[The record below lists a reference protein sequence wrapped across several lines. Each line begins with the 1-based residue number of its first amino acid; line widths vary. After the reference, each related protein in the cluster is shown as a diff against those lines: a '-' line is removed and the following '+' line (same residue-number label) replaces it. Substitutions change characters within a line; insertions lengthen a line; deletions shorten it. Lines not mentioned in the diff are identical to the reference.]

1 MSTRRKGTSGQKP
14 APRPPARPWWV
25 WLTSPIAQQTLAVGL
40 ILLSILT
47 FLTLLRITSGRWT
60 DAWLH
65 ALQFVFGWGAVPVAF
80 AIGWGGVL
88 ILQHHLDRPIVWR
101 WRPVVGLELLFFGL
115 LALTH
120 LLLGHRDP
128 WALLQSGWGGG
139 VIGWALA
146 HILSLYLGP
155 LVAGVLL
162 IIFTLLGL
170 GLALDWTLADIRERL
185 GRRRAI
191 PTPARSRAARP
202 AQPAA
207 RPAPRPA
214 PSAPSA
220 PTPSPAER
228 PAPATAQPVPA
239 PTAPTRAVP
248 VPPSAPAHL
257 AEPSLPPLDLLD
269 EGEEVGLSDEE
280 VRRKSR
286 IIVETLAQFGLP
298 VQVVEVRR
306 GPAVTQFGIA
316 PGFTE
321 RPGPDGQ
328 RRPHKVRVSQIAAL
342 ADDLALALAAPSL
355 RVEAP
360 VPGRSVVGIEVPND
374 RVSRVSLRSVMES
387 EAFAAMDSPLTVA
400 LGEDVAGTPVVA
412 DLSTMPHLLIAG
424 TTGSGKSV
432 CIKALA
438 TCLAMTNRPDQ
449 LRFVM
454 IDPKMVELV
463 HFNGLPHLLGH
474 TEVELERIGRGQIDA
489 AVWEKAR
496 GELGA
501 ELEEGPEFLFE
512 SERFQADRSL
522 LDAITPEILLRLV
535 YNAPSPGTTEV
546 IIRPSNRQEMA
557 FKLKSADQPFALV
570 KIGDISG
577 WLREELAGYEVVE
590 GFEDE
595 SFFQRLNEDDSE
607 MNILMGSRSFYEGWD
622 SNRPN
627 VIAYINIGMGTEARK
642 FILQSVGRG
651 VRIEPVPGQR
661 KRLPH
666 LHSAG
671 IIDSG
676 TFHRLSGYV
685 FPLEALFIFGT
696 NRVALNTVIQNLS
709 QEQRRG
715 AGHGIAR
722 PGPSPIP
729 AQQQAERSGR
739 PRELQR
745 FEITEEELALLAEY
759 VEYIGDDCLLMAYHG
774 LGPQS
779 IRILRACLREPERYF
794 NTATGRRYGR
804 VDLLLSRVLA
814 HFHGVLLPG

>member
-1 MSTRRKGTSGQKP
+1 M
-14 APRPPARPWWV
+14 
-25 WLTSPIAQQTLAVGL
+25 GL

-47 FLTLLRITSGRWT
+47 FLTLLRVTSGRWM
-60 DAWLH
+60 DAWLR
-65 ALQFVFGWGAVPVAF
+65 ALQFIFGWGAVPVAF

-88 ILQHHLDRPIVWR
+88 ILQHHLDRPIAWR

-120 LLLGHRDP
+120 LLLGRRDP

-146 HILSLYLGP
+146 HILSLYLGS
-155 LVAGVLL
+155 LVAGILL
-162 IIFTLLGL
+162 AIFAWLGL

-185 GRRRAI
+185 GRRRAV
-191 PTPARSRAARP
+191 PTPARPRAAR
-202 AQPAA
+202 PAA

-220 PTPSPAER
+220 PAPSPAER
-228 PAPATAQPVPA
+228 PAPTTPKPTPA
-239 PTAPTRAVP
+239 PATPARVET
-248 VPPSAPAHL
+248 VPPSAPTHPAGPL
-257 AEPSLPPLDLLD
+257 LPPLDLLD
-269 EGEEVGLSDEE
+269 EGEEVGLSDDE

-328 RRPHKVRVSQIAAL
+328 RRLHKVRVSQIAAL

-387 EAFAAMDSPLTVA
+387 DAFAAMDSPLTIA

-474 TEVELERIGRGQIDA
+474 TEVELDRIGRVLRWVAHEMDDRYRRFA
-489 AVWEKAR
+489 AVGARHIDDYNEKVGRSDPSLRIPRIIVLIDELADLMMLAPEETERTICRIAQMAR
-496 GELGA
+496 ATGIHLVVATQRPSVDVVTGLIKANFPARISFATASQVDSRVILDMPGA
-501 ELEEGPEFLFE
+501 ETLLGKGDMLYLAADAGHPVRLQGCYVSEAEIQRVVEFWRQQMPGWTSEAPWESMMPPAALSPTATPQEEDDLLQQAVALLRTRETISASYLQRRLRIAYPTAARLIERLEEMGLVGP
-512 SERFQADRSL
+512 
-522 LDAITPEILLRLV
+522 PE
-535 YNAPSPGTTEV
+535 A
-546 IIRPSNRQEMA
+546 A
-557 FKLKSADQPFALV
+557 
-570 KIGDISG
+570 
-577 WLREELAGYEVVE
+577 
-590 GFEDE
+590 
-595 SFFQRLNEDDSE
+595 
-607 MNILMGSRSFYEGWD
+607 
-622 SNRPN
+622 
-627 VIAYINIGMGTEARK
+627 
-642 FILQSVGRG
+642 
-651 VRIEPVPGQR
+651 
-661 KRLPH
+661 
-666 LHSAG
+666 
-671 IIDSG
+671 
-676 TFHRLSGYV
+676 
-685 FPLEALFIFGT
+685 
-696 NRVALNTVIQNLS
+696 
-709 QEQRRG
+709 
-715 AGHGIAR
+715 
-722 PGPSPIP
+722 
-729 AQQQAERSGR
+729 GR
-739 PRELQR
+739 PRR
-745 FEITEEELALLAEY
+745 
-759 VEYIGDDCLLMAYHG
+759 VIGG
-774 LGPQS
+774 EG
-779 IRILRACLREPERYF
+779 
-794 NTATGRRYGR
+794 
-804 VDLLLSRVLA
+804 
-814 HFHGVLLPG
+814 

>member
-1 MSTRRKGTSGQKP
+1 
-14 APRPPARPWWV
+14 V
-25 WLTSPIAQQTLAVGL
+25 WLTSPIVQQSLAVGL

-47 FLTLLRITSGRWT
+47 FLTLLRVTSGRWT
-60 DAWLH
+60 DAWLR
-65 ALQFVFGWGAVPVAF
+65 ALQFIFGWGAVPVAF

-88 ILQHHLDRPIVWR
+88 ILQHHLDRPIAWR

-120 LLLGHRDP
+120 LLLGRRDP

-139 VIGWALA
+139 VIGWALS

-155 LVAGVLL
+155 LVAGILL
-162 IIFTLLGL
+162 AIFTLLGL
-170 GLALDWTLADIRERL
+170 GLAMDWTLADIRERL
-185 GRRRAI
+185 GRRRI
-191 PTPARSRAARP
+191 PAPARPRA
-202 AQPAA
+202 AQPAT

-220 PTPSPAER
+220 SAPSPAER
-228 PAPATAQPVPA
+228 PAPAAPKPAPA
-239 PTAPTRAVP
+239 PTAPTRAAP
-248 VPPSAPAHL
+248 VPPSAAADL
-257 AEPSLPPLDLLD
+257 AAPSLPPLDLLD

-374 RVSRVSLRSVMES
+374 RVSQVPLRSVMES
-387 EAFAAMDSPLTVA
+387 DAFAAMDSPLTVA

-474 TEVELERIGRGQIDA
+474 TEVELERINRVLRWVAHEMDDRYRRFAAAGARHIDDYNDKVGRSDPSLQIPRIVVLIDELA
-489 AVWEKAR
+489 DLMMLAPEETERTICRIAQMARATGIHLVVATQRPSVDVVTGLIKANFPAR
-496 GELGA
+496 ISFATASQVDSRVILDMPGA
-501 ELEEGPEFLFE
+501 ETLLGKGDMLYLAADAGHPVRLQGCYVSEAEIQRVVEFWQQQMPGWAGEAPWESMMPAGGALPISASQEEDDLLQQAIALLRARETISASYLQRRLRIAYPTAARLIERLEEMGLVGP
-512 SERFQADRSL
+512 
-522 LDAITPEILLRLV
+522 PE
-535 YNAPSPGTTEV
+535 A
-546 IIRPSNRQEMA
+546 A
-557 FKLKSADQPFALV
+557 
-570 KIGDISG
+570 
-577 WLREELAGYEVVE
+577 
-590 GFEDE
+590 
-595 SFFQRLNEDDSE
+595 
-607 MNILMGSRSFYEGWD
+607 
-622 SNRPN
+622 
-627 VIAYINIGMGTEARK
+627 
-642 FILQSVGRG
+642 
-651 VRIEPVPGQR
+651 
-661 KRLPH
+661 
-666 LHSAG
+666 
-671 IIDSG
+671 
-676 TFHRLSGYV
+676 
-685 FPLEALFIFGT
+685 
-696 NRVALNTVIQNLS
+696 
-709 QEQRRG
+709 
-715 AGHGIAR
+715 
-722 PGPSPIP
+722 
-729 AQQQAERSGR
+729 GR
-739 PRELQR
+739 PRR
-745 FEITEEELALLAEY
+745 
-759 VEYIGDDCLLMAYHG
+759 VIGG
-774 LGPQS
+774 
-779 IRILRACLREPERYF
+779 E
-794 NTATGRRYGR
+794 
-804 VDLLLSRVLA
+804 
-814 HFHGVLLPG
+814 

>member
-1 MSTRRKGTSGQKP
+1 MSTRAKGTSGQKP
-14 APRPPARPWWV
+14 APQPPGRPWWA
-25 WLTSPIAQQTLAVGL
+25 WLTSPIVQQTLAVGL

-47 FLTLLRITSGRWT
+47 FLTLLRVTSGRWT

-88 ILQHHLDRPIVWR
+88 ILQHHLDRPIAWR

-120 LLLGHRDP
+120 LLLGRRDP
-128 WALLQSGWGGG
+128 WTLLQSGWGGG
-139 VIGWALA
+139 VIGWAIA

-162 IIFTLLGL
+162 AIFTLLGL
-170 GLALDWTLADIRERL
+170 GLAMDWTLADIRERL

-191 PTPARSRAARP
+191 PTPARPRA

-207 RPAPRPA
+207 RPAARPAPPA
-214 PSAPSA
+214 PSASSPAPAPAPAEETTPATPSA
-220 PTPSPAER
+220 PA
-228 PAPATAQPVPA
+228 
-239 PTAPTRAVP
+239 RAAP
-248 VPPSAPAHL
+248 VPPSAPAWP
-257 AEPSLPPLDLLD
+257 AEPALPPLDLLD

-286 IIVETLAQFGLP
+286 IIMETLAQFGLP

-328 RRPHKVRVSQIAAL
+328 RRAHKVRVSQIAAL

-387 EAFAAMDSPLTVA
+387 DAFAAMDSPLAIA
-400 LGEDVAGTPVVA
+400 LGEDVAGTPIVA

-432 CIKALA
+432 CIKAIA

-474 TEVELERIGRGQIDA
+474 TEVELDRIGRVLRWVAHEMDDRYRRFAAAGARHIDDYN
-489 AVWEKAR
+489 EKVGRSDPSLRIPRIVVLIDELADLMMLAPEETERTICRIAQMAR
-496 GELGA
+496 ATGIHLVVATQRPSVDVVTGLIKANFPARISFATASQVDSRVILDMPGA
-501 ELEEGPEFLFE
+501 ETLLGKGDMLYLAADAGHPVRLQGCYVSDAEIQRVVEFWRQQMPGWAGEAPWESMMPTAGVSPTATSQEEDDLLQQAIALLRTRETISASYLQRRLRIAYPTAARLIERLEEMGLVGP
-512 SERFQADRSL
+512 
-522 LDAITPEILLRLV
+522 PE
-535 YNAPSPGTTEV
+535 A
-546 IIRPSNRQEMA
+546 A
-557 FKLKSADQPFALV
+557 
-570 KIGDISG
+570 
-577 WLREELAGYEVVE
+577 
-590 GFEDE
+590 
-595 SFFQRLNEDDSE
+595 
-607 MNILMGSRSFYEGWD
+607 
-622 SNRPN
+622 
-627 VIAYINIGMGTEARK
+627 
-642 FILQSVGRG
+642 
-651 VRIEPVPGQR
+651 
-661 KRLPH
+661 
-666 LHSAG
+666 
-671 IIDSG
+671 
-676 TFHRLSGYV
+676 
-685 FPLEALFIFGT
+685 
-696 NRVALNTVIQNLS
+696 
-709 QEQRRG
+709 
-715 AGHGIAR
+715 
-722 PGPSPIP
+722 
-729 AQQQAERSGR
+729 GR
-739 PRELQR
+739 PRR
-745 FEITEEELALLAEY
+745 
-759 VEYIGDDCLLMAYHG
+759 VIGG
-774 LGPQS
+774 EG
-779 IRILRACLREPERYF
+779 
-794 NTATGRRYGR
+794 
-804 VDLLLSRVLA
+804 
-814 HFHGVLLPG
+814 

>member
-1 MSTRRKGTSGQKP
+1 MSTRQKGTSGRKSVPQ
-14 APRPPARPWWV
+14 PPGRPWWA
-25 WLTSPIAQQTLAVGL
+25 WLTSPIVQQTLAVGL

-47 FLTLLRITSGRWT
+47 FLTLLRVTSGRWT
-60 DAWLH
+60 DAWLR
-65 ALQFVFGWGAVPVAF
+65 ALQFIFGWGAVPVAF

-88 ILQHHLDRPIVWR
+88 VLQHHLDRPIAWR

-120 LLLGHRDP
+120 LLLGRRDP

-146 HILSLYLGP
+146 HLLSLYLGP
-155 LVAGVLL
+155 LVAGILL
-162 IIFTLLGL
+162 AIFALLGL

-191 PTPARSRAARP
+191 PPPARPRA

-214 PSAPSA
+214 PS
-220 PTPSPAER
+220 PAER
-228 PAPATAQPVPA
+228 PAPTTPKPA
-239 PTAPTRAVP
+239 PAPAAPARAGT
-248 VPPSAPAHL
+248 VPPSPAGPL
-257 AEPSLPPLDLLD
+257 LPPLDLLD
-269 EGEEVGLSDEE
+269 EGEEVGLSDNE

-306 GPAVTQFGIA
+306 GPAVTQFGVA

-387 EAFAAMDSPLTVA
+387 DAFAAMDSPLTIA
-400 LGEDVAGTPVVA
+400 LGEDVAGSPIVA

-432 CIKALA
+432 CIKAMA

-474 TEVELERIGRGQIDA
+474 TEVELDRIGRVLRWVAHEMDDRYRRFAAAGARHIDDYN
-489 AVWEKAR
+489 EKVGWSDPSLRIPRLVVLIDELADLMMLAPEETERTICRIAQMAR
-496 GELGA
+496 ATGIHLVVATQRPSVDVVTGLIKANFPARISFATASQVDSRVILDMPGA
-501 ELEEGPEFLFE
+501 ETLLGKGDMLYLAADAGHPVRLQGCYVSEAEIQRVVKFWRQQMPGWAGEAPWESMMPAAAISPLATSQEEDELLQQVVALLRTRETISASYLQRRLRIAYPTAARLMERLEEMGLVGP
-512 SERFQADRSL
+512 
-522 LDAITPEILLRLV
+522 PE
-535 YNAPSPGTTEV
+535 A
-546 IIRPSNRQEMA
+546 A
-557 FKLKSADQPFALV
+557 
-570 KIGDISG
+570 
-577 WLREELAGYEVVE
+577 
-590 GFEDE
+590 
-595 SFFQRLNEDDSE
+595 
-607 MNILMGSRSFYEGWD
+607 
-622 SNRPN
+622 
-627 VIAYINIGMGTEARK
+627 
-642 FILQSVGRG
+642 
-651 VRIEPVPGQR
+651 
-661 KRLPH
+661 
-666 LHSAG
+666 
-671 IIDSG
+671 
-676 TFHRLSGYV
+676 
-685 FPLEALFIFGT
+685 
-696 NRVALNTVIQNLS
+696 
-709 QEQRRG
+709 
-715 AGHGIAR
+715 
-722 PGPSPIP
+722 
-729 AQQQAERSGR
+729 GR
-739 PRELQR
+739 PRR
-745 FEITEEELALLAEY
+745 
-759 VEYIGDDCLLMAYHG
+759 VIGG
-774 LGPQS
+774 EG
-779 IRILRACLREPERYF
+779 
-794 NTATGRRYGR
+794 
-804 VDLLLSRVLA
+804 
-814 HFHGVLLPG
+814 

>member
-1 MSTRRKGTSGQKP
+1 MSTRRKGTSGRKP
-14 APRPPARPWWV
+14 APQPPGRPWWA
-25 WLTSPIAQQTLAVGL
+25 WLTNPIVQQTLAVGL

-47 FLTLLRITSGRWT
+47 FLTLLRVTSGRWT
-60 DAWLH
+60 DAWLR

-88 ILQHHLDRPIVWR
+88 ILQHHLDRPIAWR

-120 LLLGHRDP
+120 LLLGRRDP

-146 HILSLYLGP
+146 HLLSLYLGP
-155 LVAGVLL
+155 LVAGILL
-162 IIFTLLGL
+162 AIFTLLGL

-191 PTPARSRAARP
+191 PTPARPRA

-214 PSAPSA
+214 PPAPSA
-220 PTPSPAER
+220 PAPSPAER
-228 PAPATAQPVPA
+228 PAPAAQKPA
-239 PTAPTRAVP
+239 PAPVAPARAAP
-248 VPPSAPAHL
+248 VPPSAPAYPAGPL
-257 AEPSLPPLDLLD
+257 LPPLDLLD

-306 GPAVTQFGIA
+306 GPAVTQFGVA

-387 EAFAAMDSPLTVA
+387 DAFAAMDSPLAIA
-400 LGEDVAGTPVVA
+400 LGEDVAGTPIVA

-432 CIKALA
+432 CIKAIA

-474 TEVELERIGRGQIDA
+474 TEVELDRIGRVLRWVAHEMDDRYRRFAAAGARHIDDYN
-489 AVWEKAR
+489 EKVGRSDPSLRIPRIVVLIDELADLMMLAPEETERTICRIAQMAR
-496 GELGA
+496 ATGIHLVVATQRPSVDVVTGLIKANFPARISFATASQVDSRVILDMPGA
-501 ELEEGPEFLFE
+501 ETLLGKGDMLYLAADAGHPVRLQGCYVSEAEIQRVVEFWRQQLPGWVSEAPWESMMPAGGALPMSASQEEDDLLQQAIALLRTRETISASYLQRRLRIAYPTAARLIERLEEIGLVGP
-512 SERFQADRSL
+512 
-522 LDAITPEILLRLV
+522 PE
-535 YNAPSPGTTEV
+535 A
-546 IIRPSNRQEMA
+546 A
-557 FKLKSADQPFALV
+557 
-570 KIGDISG
+570 
-577 WLREELAGYEVVE
+577 
-590 GFEDE
+590 
-595 SFFQRLNEDDSE
+595 
-607 MNILMGSRSFYEGWD
+607 
-622 SNRPN
+622 
-627 VIAYINIGMGTEARK
+627 
-642 FILQSVGRG
+642 
-651 VRIEPVPGQR
+651 
-661 KRLPH
+661 
-666 LHSAG
+666 
-671 IIDSG
+671 
-676 TFHRLSGYV
+676 
-685 FPLEALFIFGT
+685 
-696 NRVALNTVIQNLS
+696 
-709 QEQRRG
+709 
-715 AGHGIAR
+715 
-722 PGPSPIP
+722 
-729 AQQQAERSGR
+729 GR
-739 PRELQR
+739 PRR
-745 FEITEEELALLAEY
+745 
-759 VEYIGDDCLLMAYHG
+759 VIGG
-774 LGPQS
+774 EG
-779 IRILRACLREPERYF
+779 
-794 NTATGRRYGR
+794 
-804 VDLLLSRVLA
+804 
-814 HFHGVLLPG
+814 